1 LLFKKWVL
9 SPVNVRSVLAKFPD
23 EVGIDEIDEE
33 RLYIL
38 EELIN
43 MFVVLLYILE
53 DNGCKNPI
61 EEVVYN
67 ALVEGSNVSIFK
79 TEEVLR
85 PSIVIEPVRLKE
97 PDKAISYSTI
107 PVNAS
112 IDWVT

>member
-1 LLFKKWVL
+1 
-9 SPVNVRSVLAKFPD
+9 VLAKFPD

-33 RLYIL
+33 RLYILEELINMFVVLLYIL